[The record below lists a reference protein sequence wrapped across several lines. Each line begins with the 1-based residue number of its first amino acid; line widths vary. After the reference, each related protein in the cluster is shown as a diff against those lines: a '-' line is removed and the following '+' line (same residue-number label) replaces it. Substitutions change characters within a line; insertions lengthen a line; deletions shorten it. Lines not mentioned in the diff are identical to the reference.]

1 MRSLRSL
8 FIRSQ
13 LNANVRAQPCST
25 MRHNPRTR
33 RCLSLLALSATGA
46 ALGSACTRRD
56 PDLLPTP
63 ISATLRAAL
72 ADTTDSL
79 TRIYTDAQVTR
90 PTRHTPGTRLPP
102 RGWGNRDGRAV
113 ARFVVDTRGRVERAT
128 IEVDSTSD
136 PILAH
141 RLVSVL
147 PSWRFVPAQR
157 GGRAVRQLSEERVIM
172 RNHGL
177 VVSLSTDK

>member
-1 MRSLRSL
+1 MMH
-8 FIRSQ
+8 
-13 LNANVRAQPCST
+13 ST
-25 MRHNPRTR
+25 WIR
-33 RCLSLLALSATGA
+33 RCLALTALSATVA
-46 ALGSACTRRD
+46 ALVSACTPRD
-56 PDLLPTP
+56 PDLPPTP
-63 ISATLRAAL
+63 ISPTLRAAL

-79 TRIYTDAQVTR
+79 ARVFTDAQVTR
-90 PTRHTPGTRLPP
+90 PTRHTPGTRLPR

-113 ARFVVDTRGRVERAT
+113 ARFIVDTHGRVERAT

-136 PILAH
+136 PILAQ

-147 PSWRFVPAQR
+147 STWRFVPAKR